1 MACGSSNTP
10 CRIGKCFT
18 PLIYKV
24 KATRQPW
31 FWFYPFSIFYWDG
44 VVLLPDLLPHNQF
57 PNILLW
63 TAVTRCHRI
72 CVRSTLVHQNLHAAA
87 LLCKQDKQSCRCQ
100 CRGCAENHDER
111 GFELG
116 EKSTGN
122 ENQVDETKQA
132 KNQTAGE
139 VRGPS
144 PPRKIRMNIVSSH
157 VIVDS

>member
-1 MACGSSNTP
+1 M
-10 CRIGKCFT
+10 
-18 PLIYKV
+18 
-24 KATRQPW
+24 
-31 FWFYPFSIFYWDG
+31 
-44 VVLLPDLLPHNQF
+44 LLPDLLPHNQF

-122 ENQVDETKQA
+122 ENPYSPYWTPHHTLQIEKCASMCARSSKLSICEQEDFVDVFAIFLKSICITIPIEPARSHASHAWSTEKETFFEA
-132 KNQTAGE
+132 FRAL
-139 VRGPS
+139 
-144 PPRKIRMNIVSSH
+144 
-157 VIVDS
+157 